1 MSNLI
6 NDLLVDLHE
15 LNNMIKLS
23 KKNLSLKTDYKECLV
38 SKMLIYDKLKKHN
51 VITVDDYSRLLTQC
65 AHIDYQLC
73 F

>member
-23 KKNLSLKTDYKECLV
+23 KKNLSLKTDYKECLT
-38 SKMLIYDKLKKHN
+38 SKN
-51 VITVDDYSRLLTQC
+51 
-65 AHIDYQLC
+65 
-73 F
+73 